1 MPERD
6 PVNEPENL
14 LVHWYG
20 RELSEN
26 AKAGMREMAARFPNS
41 NKELWVL
48 PPRRPGETGQQE
60 QQRLLAGYAEEAQR
74 HGYTVKH
81 VRDETR
87 TLARGLEPKYTS
99 DTLDDV
105 FRMESANDGYITTKD
120 LAYYLASGTKTSLNV
135 DLSHHHMR
143 DSEWQA
149 VQQSP
154 DFSPQ
159 AVAPVDFST
168 AELKIVDLSH
178 GQETN
183 LRHVLSTDFLPM
195 TERFDEAD
203 IQPEYTRHL
212 DVFAMYAREGTRGQ
226 EFAKAAAGQYIGYL
240 AQIAQNE
247 ALKGNVTFRQGDDHT
262 RFRPETVKLVEDN
275 LLGAKYNPGDPRR
288 NDMIGMMNIAAATDA
303 IHLVYGRPRTPD
315 GQGKDSMPVPRVD
328 PATWDAITMQAF
340 DVNGVKVLP
349 QLGLTKT
356 FQGSWRRG
364 ERDDAMDLGP
374 SLHGD
379 KITLVQASN
388 IGVAQAASAGISGL
402 DRPSRIPYDVQR
414 SSSAGNSPRR
424 TPSPQNTL
432 DMEQLRSEVA
442 SMSMPRTPSPEQGD
456 ITAQA
461 AAAATKPTMKRSTTG
476 PAR

>member
-6 PVNEPENL
+6 PANEPENL

-60 QQRLLAGYAEEAQR
+60 QQRLLAGYAEEARR

-120 LAYYLASGTKTSLNV
+120 LAYYLASGTKTSLSV

-159 AVAPVDFST
+159 VVAPVDFST

-349 QLGLTKT
+349 QIGLTKT

-374 SLHGD
+374 GLDGD

-388 IGVAQAASAGISGL
+388 IGVAQAAGAGISGL

-461 AAAATKPTMKRSTTG
+461 AAAATKPVMKRSTTG

>member
-20 RELSEN
+20 HELSDN

-48 PPRRPGETGQQE
+48 PPKRPGETGQQE
-60 QQRLLAGYAEEAQR
+60 QQRLLAGYAAEAQKY
-74 HGYTVKH
+74 GYTVKH

-99 DTLDDV
+99 DTLNDI
-105 FRMESANDGYITTKD
+105 FSMESANDGYIATKD

-154 DFSPQ
+154 HFSPQ
-159 AVAPVDFST
+159 VVAPVDFST

-178 GQETN
+178 GQDSN
-183 LRHVLSTDFLPM
+183 MRHVLSTDFLS
-195 TERFDEAD
+195 TTDRFDEAD
-203 IQPEYTRHL
+203 IQPEFTRHL

-226 EFAKAAAGQYIGYL
+226 AFAKAAAGQYIGYL

-247 ALKGNVTFRQGDDHT
+247 ARKGNVTFRQGDDHT

-288 NDMIGMMNIAAATDA
+288 DGMIGMMNIAAATDA
-303 IHLVYGRPRTPD
+303 VHLVFGRPRTPD
-315 GQGKDSMPVPRVD
+315 GQGKDSMPVLRVD
-328 PATWDAITMQAF
+328 QATWDAITVQAF
-340 DVNGVKVLP
+340 DVDGVKVLP
-349 QLGLTKT
+349 QLGLSKT
-356 FQGSWRRG
+356 FQGSWRR
-364 ERDDAMDLGP
+364 DDRGDALDLGP
-374 SLHGD
+374 SLDGD

-388 IGVAQAASAGISGL
+388 IGVAQAAGAGISGL

-424 TPSPQNTL
+424 TPSPENAL
-432 DMEQLRSEVA
+432 DIEQLRSDVA
-442 SMSMPRTPSPEQGD
+442 SMAIPRTPSPAQGE
-456 ITAQA
+456 ASVQA
-461 AAAATKPTMKRSTTG
+461 AAVAKPTMKRSTTG